1 MAGATTVGI
10 VALLRRELWFIS
22 HFCVVRYVFRAWLIQ
37 MNRCCTWH
45 CLCRSCESVGS
56 SDSLD
61 SLLDE
66 SARFNFDTEL
76 SRDCLQFAAKMF
88 RYEFSGFFRLQ
99 LVGVRVFIHL
109 RMLGL
114 ALLKTM
120 LALEEIVFKNWKW
133 QDILQYLFCRR
144 FVSWVSG
151 ECPESFKQMVLYF

>member
-1 MAGATTVGI
+1 
-10 VALLRRELWFIS
+10 
-22 HFCVVRYVFRAWLIQ
+22 

-88 RYEFSGFFRLQ
+88 RYEFSGFFCLQ

-109 RMLGL
+109 LTYAGTGTFENNACVGRNC
-114 ALLKTM
+114 
-120 LALEEIVFKNWKW
+120 F
-133 QDILQYLFCRR
+133 
-144 FVSWVSG
+144 
-151 ECPESFKQMVLYF
+151 